1 MFSGG
6 KIARTKALNIDRFS
20 GMTSSNDDSNDTI
33 WVNGY
38 HGTSRSR
45 ADKIIAEGFQP
56 STNGYD
62 WLGTGVYFWQD
73 APNHAL
79 HWAQKM
85 YSQEPAVIK
94 SRLRLDSTCLDL
106 LDMPDTNNTNFWM
119 DSYNKFIEVY
129 QQTGKSLPTQNPD
142 IPGKRY
148 LDCAFFDYLIST
160 IERSSEP
167 DSLGLI
173 RSAFVEGHPNFPNSA
188 ICDKTHVQISV
199 IKLDLI
205 EHSFIYQG

>member
-1 MFSGG
+1 
-6 KIARTKALNIDRFS
+6 
-20 GMTSSNDDSNDTI
+20 MTSINDDANDTI
-33 WVNGY
+33 WVYGY

-85 YSQEPAVIK
+85 YSQEPAVVK

-106 LDMPDTNNTNFWM
+106 LDMANLDNPNFWM
-119 DSYNKFIEVY
+119 DSYNGFTTIY
-129 QQTGKSLPTQNPD
+129 RRIGAALPTQNPD

-148 LDCAFFDYLIST
+148 LDCAFFDYIKVSLSSK
-160 IERSSEP
+160 RSI
-167 DSLGLI
+167 GAI
-173 RSAFVEGHPNFPNSA
+173 RSAFVEGKRIFPDSA
-188 ICDKTHVQISV
+188 IYDKTHIQIA
-199 IKLDLI
+199 IANIDLI
-205 EHSFIYQG
+205 EYSCIHQI

>member
-1 MFSGG
+1 
-6 KIARTKALNIDRFS
+6 
-20 GMTSSNDDSNDTI
+20 MTSSNDDSNDTI
-33 WVNGY
+33 WVYGY

-73 APNHAL
+73 VPNAARD
-79 HWAQKM
+79 WVQKM

-106 LDMPDTNNTNFWM
+106 LDMPDTNNTDFWM
-119 DSYNKFIEVY
+119 DSYNEFMEVY

-148 LDCAFFDYLIST
+148 LDCAFFDYLVNT
-160 IERSSEP
+160 IEQYPEPDSEP
-167 DSLGLI
+167 DSIGLI
-173 RSAFVEGHPNFPNSA
+173 RSAFVEGKRIFPDSA

>member
-1 MFSGG
+1 
-6 KIARTKALNIDRFS
+6 
-20 GMTSSNDDSNDTI
+20 MTTSNDDSNTI

-45 ADKIIAEGFQP
+45 AERIIAEGFQP

-79 HWAQKM
+79 HWARKM
-85 YSQEPAVIK
+85 YRQEPAVIK

-106 LDMPDTNNTNFWM
+106 LDMADIDNPDFWT
-119 DSYNKFIEVY
+119 DSYNRFREMYRK
-129 QQTGKSLPTQNPD
+129 TGESLPVQNPN

-148 LDCAFFDYLIST
+148 LDCAFFDYLRT
-160 IERSSEP
+160 AVEQDPEP
-167 DSLGLI
+167 ESIGLI
-173 RSAFVEGHPNFPNSA
+173 RSAFVEGNRIFLNSA

-199 IKLDLI
+199 INLDLI
-205 EHSFIYQG
+205 EHSYIYEG